1 MRSDMSTVDL
11 IGDIVEIKL
20 LGSLLEIMN
29 ANDEVNIIIGNIVMK
44 NTLMP
49 LYQTMQLIS

>member
-1 MRSDMSTVDL
+1 MSTVDL